1 MRVIYKYPLT
11 WDNTQILKLPAG
23 SQIVSVQPQ
32 NGKITVW
39 ASVDT
44 SVKELAEYRI
54 KVYMTGQR
62 IEDAS
67 LIFLNTCVIG
77 DFVFHVCIVP
87 EE

>member
-1 MRVIYKYPLT
+1 MKTIHKYPLT
-11 WDNTQILKLPAG
+11 WDNTQTLTMPAG

-32 NGKITVW
+32 HGKITVW

-44 SVKELAEYRI
+44 DVKETADYRI
-54 KVYMTGQR
+54 KVYTTGER

-67 LIFLNTCVIG
+67 LIYLDTCVIG